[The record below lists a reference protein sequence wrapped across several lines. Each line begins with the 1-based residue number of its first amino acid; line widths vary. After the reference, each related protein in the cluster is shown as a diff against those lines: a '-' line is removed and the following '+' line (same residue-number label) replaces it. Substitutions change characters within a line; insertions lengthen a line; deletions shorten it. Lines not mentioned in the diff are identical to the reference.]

1 MVNLSGVP
9 PLGPTAERVYDGVT
23 WDWRAADFMPVYS
36 QLDTRALGGKISM
49 AYSDT
54 IKFVVGDTL
63 PSLEFTLKDS
73 NTAAAGKTLDTENSD
88 TWAAI
93 DLSGGSV
100 KLRTESGQTTL
111 IQTITGTLADASNG
125 KVTCAIPSGTW
136 TTAGTFEGELE
147 YTTSGGGIHTVQD
160 LIKFKVR
167 DDFD

>member
-1 MVNLSGVP
+1 
-9 PLGPTAERVYDGVT
+9 
-23 WDWRAADFMPVYS
+23 
-36 QLDTRALGGKISM
+36 M

-63 PSLEFTLKDS
+63 PSLETTLKDS
-73 NTAAAGKTLDTENSD
+73 NTAASGQTLDTENSD

-100 KLRTESGQTTL
+100 KLRIREVGQTTL
-111 IQTITGTLADASNG
+111 IKTITGTIASAANG
-125 KVTCAIPSGTW
+125 RVNFAIPSGTW
-136 TTAGTFEGELE
+136 TTAGTFEGEIE

>member
-1 MVNLSGVP
+1 
-9 PLGPTAERVYDGVT
+9 
-23 WDWRAADFMPVYS
+23 
-36 QLDTRALGGKISM
+36 M

-73 NTAAAGKTLDTENSD
+73 NTAASGQTLDTENSD
-88 TWAAI
+88 TWAPI
-93 DLSGGSV
+93 DLGGGSV
-100 KLRTESGQTTL
+100 KLRIREVGQTTL
-111 IQTITGTLADASNG
+111 TQTITGTITNASNG
-125 KVTCAIPSGTW
+125 EVTCAIPSGTW
-136 TTAGTFEGELE
+136 TAAGTFEGEIE